1 MLFDRLRS
9 LIKYDG
15 NQNMTNS
22 TTEKSNVGFSKL
34 RKQIEL
40 IGIEVKDLNE
50 QAEPGRFQLKT
61 KVINQHF
68 INELDKIGLQL
79 INIRATWIGR
89 LIILLEQRNLN
100 STSA

>member
-1 MLFDRLRS
+1 

-15 NQNMTNS
+15 NQNIKN
-22 TTEKSNVGFSKL
+22 TTTDKSNVGFSKL
-34 RKQIEL
+34 RTQIEL

-50 QAEPGRFQLKT
+50 QAEAGRFQLKT

-79 INIRATWIGR
+79 INPVIEAF
-89 LIILLEQRNLN
+89 IIPLC
-100 STSA
+100 SF

>member
-1 MLFDRLRS
+1 M
-9 LIKYDG
+9 K
-15 NQNMTNS
+15 NS
-22 TTEKSNVGFSKL
+22 TADKSTVEFSKL

-61 KVINQHF
+61 KIINQHF
-68 INELDKIGLQL
+68 ISELDKIGLQL

-89 LIILLEQRNLN
+89 LIVLLEQRYG
-100 STSA
+100 

>member
-9 LIKYDG
+9 WIRYDAG
-15 NQNMTNS
+15 KNMKNS
-22 TTEKSNVGFSKL
+22 TDRSSAEFSRL

-40 IGIEVKDLNE
+40 IGIETKGLHE
-50 QAEPGRFQLKT
+50 QAETGRLELKT
-61 KVINQHF
+61 KFINQHF

-79 INIRATWIGR
+79 INIRGTWLGR
-89 LIILLEQRNLN
+89 LVVVLEQRNLN